1 MNRAFTSIGLAT
13 LALAATAVAATA
25 GAQQGEGPPA
35 PIVMV
40 IEVGQSASICPCPVS
55 NVICDDASLVE
66 IVSSETDVRLKGV
79 RPGKTL
85 CSARNILGIRQFFDV
100 TVVPK
105 PAG

>member
-1 MNRAFTSIGLAT
+1 MNRAFTTIGLAT
-13 LALAATAVAATA
+13 LALAATAVATTA
-25 GAQQGEGPPA
+25 GAQQGPPA

-55 NVICDDASLVE
+55 NVICDDSSLIE

-85 CSARNILGIRQFFDV
+85 CSARNVLGVRQFFDV